1 MNIET
6 KGLKSTEKNSV
17 KFKRIENL
25 IKKEGFEYEVIY
37 VNDKIMSIQ
46 FFTTK

>member
-6 KGLKSTEKNSV
+6 KGLKPTEKNSV
-17 KFKRIENL
+17 KLKRIEEA
-25 IKKEGFEYEVIY
+25 IKKEGFEYEVFY
-37 VNDKIMSIQ
+37 RDDKIISIQ